1 MTLRAM
7 KGTMAEAFL
16 YNNITISG
24 LPGSGSTTLLN
35 ELREHPVFKFH
46 GWTGFSGGEY
56 MREYAQQKGILDAEG
71 KLHHSANAYPD
82 DFDRE
87 VDLSMREKLG
97 TQAHWILESWLSGF
111 VSQGVPKVLKVL
123 IMCSNTAV
131 RVDRIVNRDSV
142 TADEALNNMNYRY
155 KTNLAKWRRMYKNEW
170 IEWVVKPGTM
180 SATAPIDF
188 WHPNLYDIV
197 IDTYSTNK
205 TETLDIVL
213 HAIHSN

>member
-1 MTLRAM
+1 
-7 KGTMAEAFL
+7 MATEFL
-16 YNNITISG
+16 YRNITISG

-35 ELREHPVFKFH
+35 ALRENHTMKFY

-56 MREYAQQKGILDAEG
+56 MREYAQQKGLLDAAG

-87 VDLSMREKLG
+87 VDLSMRTKLG
-97 TQAHWILESWLSGF
+97 AESNWILESWLSGF
-111 VSQGVPKVLKVL
+111 VSQGVPHVLKVL
-123 IMCSNTAV
+123 VMCSNTAV

-142 TADEALNNMNYRY
+142 TPEEALENMNFRY
-155 KTNLAKWRRMYKNEW
+155 KTNQAKWRRMYAPEW
-170 IEWVVKPGTM
+170 NEWVVKAGTM
-180 SATAPIDF
+180 KATDPIDF

-213 HAIHSN
+213 NAIQNPATP